1 MNSCTT
7 AVKNVRLLALPSQR
21 ISNFLSSEN
30 FLTSGEVALYK
41 LMTVFLRGYW
51 NKLLVLMLNINVYSI
66 HFYMMFFYPAVWNW
80 ICIIVVS
87 QKAGSSKHK
96 GNLFFWKYNVSISY
110 PLRPLTPHYLKLF
123 SLYVVSLFH
132 AFRVVSH
139 ITGSKSESNRYS
151 VALKFSYV
159 GPNRHANSMP
169 TPCINKFSKFTWPTT
184 QVVIKF
190 GFSAHL
196 MNTKSH
202 HWCCI
207 LVGSFCTISITKL
220 PLLKENEF
228 KKIYLSFRF
237 TNQVKK

>member
-1 MNSCTT
+1 
-7 AVKNVRLLALPSQR
+7 
-21 ISNFLSSEN
+21 
-30 FLTSGEVALYK
+30 
-41 LMTVFLRGYW
+41 
-51 NKLLVLMLNINVYSI
+51 MLNINVYSI

-87 QKAGSSKHK
+87 QKAGSSKNK

-110 PLRPLTPHYLKLF
+110 PLRPLTPHYLTLF
-123 SLYVVSLFH
+123 PSMLCHYFMHLELSHTLLVSE
-132 AFRVVSH
+132 
-139 ITGSKSESNRYS
+139 SESNRYS
-151 VALKFSYV
+151 VALKFPYV
-159 GPNRHANSMP
+159 RPNQHANSVP

-202 HWCCI
+202 HCCCI

-220 PLLKENEF
+220 PLLKEN
-228 KKIYLSFRF
+228 
-237 TNQVKK
+237 